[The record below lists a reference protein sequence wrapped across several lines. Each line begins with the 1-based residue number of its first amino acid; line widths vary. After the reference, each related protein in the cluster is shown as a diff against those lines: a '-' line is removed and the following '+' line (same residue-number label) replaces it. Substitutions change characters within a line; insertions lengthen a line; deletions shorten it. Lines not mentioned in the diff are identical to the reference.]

1 MYEYIV
7 GYFIV
12 TIMALIIEITAV
24 CHSAR
29 INVNTDI
36 TNTRLLEQIVF
47 SRLILALVEV
57 IFVLTG
63 LVYLV
68 KFRNQCLESLY
79 DRTMRYILFGTVTV
93 SSTLVTVI
101 LVFIISAFE
110 STAECLY
117 DRGAFK
123 GWKEHSL
130 QILPNK
136 QRLTACKENIK
147 HRLLVLP
154 LHQINHRQAFEN
166 ICENLE
172 FLFKKYSISTSHTLT
187 GLLLL
192 RKAQKLH
199 MRAETIKKC
208 NKDGVYDYL
217 SGVPI
222 TVETKFFN
230 LNSKNN
236 FMLYKDLIYFFEYAA
251 ASYGNP
257 VESSLSCPCFKRIS
271 GLKYQFLIK

>member
-1 MYEYIV
+1 
-7 GYFIV
+7 
-12 TIMALIIEITAV
+12 
-24 CHSAR
+24 
-29 INVNTDI
+29 
-36 TNTRLLEQIVF
+36 
-47 SRLILALVEV
+47 
-57 IFVLTG
+57 
-63 LVYLV
+63 
-68 KFRNQCLESLY
+68 
-79 DRTMRYILFGTVTV
+79 MRYILFGTVTV

-117 DRGAFK
+117 DRAAFK

-154 LHQINHRQAFEN
+154 LHQIKHRQAFEN
-166 ICENLE
+166 ISENLE

-257 VESSLSCPCFKRIS
+257 VESSLSCSCFKRIS
-271 GLKYQFLIK
+271 GLK